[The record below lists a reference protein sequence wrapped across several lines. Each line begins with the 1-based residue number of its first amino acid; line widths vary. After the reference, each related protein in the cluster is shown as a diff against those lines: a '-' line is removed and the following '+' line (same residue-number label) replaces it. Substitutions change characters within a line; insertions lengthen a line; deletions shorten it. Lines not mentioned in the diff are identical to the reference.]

1 MNDQNTTGNQE
12 LIKAAY
18 AAFNIRDA
26 DGAIKFMDPEVKWAR
41 AWEGDYASGP
51 EDVKAYWERQ
61 WKEIQATVIPVG
73 FGTKEDGRLIVEVD
87 QLAKDLEGN
96 ILFEGKVT
104 HIHDIP
110 DGLIKQMDIEK
121 H

>member
-1 MNDQNTTGNQE
+1 MNDQNTTENRE

-18 AAFNIRDA
+18 AAFNIRDV
-26 DGAIKFMDPEVKWAR
+26 DGVIKFMDPEVKWAR
-41 AWEGDYASGP
+41 AWEGDYANGP
-51 EDVKAYWERQ
+51 EDVRAYWERQ
-61 WKEIQATVIPVG
+61 WKDIEVTVVPVG
-73 FGTKEDGRLIVEVD
+73 FATKDDGRLVVEVN
-87 QLAKDLEGN
+87 QLVKDLEGN

-110 DGLIKQMDIEK
+110 NGLIKQMDVEK